1 MLPKHTC
8 FELVANSEQDI
19 SAAVSRRLLTYE
31 KTSEPFPDVVEV
43 VTDELA
49 DFRLKFFASGEET
62 RHERRIQRAE
72 LREIGRQEA
81 IKRGKTVDANGKVV
95 NTKK

>member
-1 MLPKHTC
+1 MPKHSC
-8 FELVANSEQDI
+8 FELIANSEQDI
-19 SAAVSRRLLTYE
+19 SAAVSRRLLTFE
-31 KTSEPFPDVVEV
+31 KIAEPCSDAIEV
-43 VTDELA
+43 ITDDIA

-81 IKRGKTVDANGKVV
+81 IKRGKVLDENGKVV
-95 NTKK
+95 NK